1 MDAESGR
8 NPHSPDENVGA
19 STLRAHASALSM
31 EIVAVGEV
39 EEGKETVAT
48 ASAAAGLD
56 QL

>member
-19 STLRAHASALSM
+19 STLHAPALSM